1 MTDPG
6 ALNQRLVLEAPVE
19 TPDGAGGVARS
30 YTDVAT
36 VWAAVTPMSAR
47 DATVAA
53 AAGNTV
59 THRIL
64 VRARTDVT
72 TRHRLRQATRVW
84 RIATVREEDA
94 SGRFLRIEAEERR
107 D

>member
-19 TPDGAGGVARS
+19 TSDGAGGVTRG

-36 VWAAVTPMSAR
+36 LWAGVAPVSAR
-47 DATVAA
+47 EAVIAA
-53 AAGNTV
+53 AAGILV
-59 THRIL
+59 THHIRM
-64 VRARTDVT
+64 RARTDVT
-72 TRHRLRQATRVW
+72 TRHRLRQGARLW
-84 RIATVREEDA
+84 RIATVREEDVF
-94 SGRFLRIEAEERR
+94 GRRLVIEAEEQR